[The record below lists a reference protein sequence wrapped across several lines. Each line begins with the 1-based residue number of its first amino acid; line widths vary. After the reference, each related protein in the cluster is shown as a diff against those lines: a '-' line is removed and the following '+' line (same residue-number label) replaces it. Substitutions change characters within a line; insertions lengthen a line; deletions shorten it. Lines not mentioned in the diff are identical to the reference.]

1 MFEMNKENQ
10 ELAKIFSG
18 EEREL
23 HPDTVHVTLGKPS
36 KGVSEKELNDA
47 RKAAKEAYEEACGL
61 YDKAL
66 AEGRKSGELPVKE
79 RTWMDNLKNCVQWV
93 IGFGGL
99 SFLLFYWEQAGL
111 MAESI
116 AVPSMC
122 LCTALAGWGLGKNV
136 RCK

>member
-1 MFEMNKENQ
+1 MVEMNKEDQ
-10 ELAKIFSG
+10 ELAEIFSG

-23 HPDTVHVTLGKPS
+23 HPDTVHITLGKGVSKKETTTQKVKDKPVQEQWQPS
-36 KGVSEKELNDA
+36 KEHN
-47 RKAAKEAYEEACGL
+47 
-61 YDKAL
+61 
-66 AEGRKSGELPVKE
+66 
-79 RTWMDNLKNCVQWV
+79 WMDNLKNCVQWV

-116 AVPSMC
+116 AVPCMC

-136 RCK
+136 RCKR

>member
-1 MFEMNKENQ
+1 MPEDING
-10 ELAKIFSG
+10 L
-18 EEREL
+18 
-23 HPDTVHVTLGKPS
+23 DVTDAGLKAIMGDRFHDETKPS
-36 KGVSEKELNDA
+36 KAISKKETTTTTYAEKTA
-47 RKAAKEAYEEACGL
+47 QKAKDKPVEEQWQPTKEHN
-61 YDKAL
+61 
-66 AEGRKSGELPVKE
+66 
-79 RTWMDNLKNCVQWV
+79 WMDNLKNCVQWV

-116 AVPSMC
+116 AVPCMC

>member
-1 MFEMNKENQ
+1 MPEDIN
-10 ELAKIFSG
+10 EL
-18 EEREL
+18 
-23 HPDTVHVTLGKPS
+23 DVTDAGLKAIMGDRFHDETKPS
-36 KGVSEKELNDA
+36 KAISKKETTTTTYAEKTTQ
-47 RKAAKEAYEEACGL
+47 KAKVKPVEEQWLPTKEHN
-61 YDKAL
+61 
-66 AEGRKSGELPVKE
+66 
-79 RTWMDNLKNCVQWV
+79 WMDNLKNCVQWV

>member
-1 MFEMNKENQ
+1 MVEMNKEDQ
-10 ELAKIFSG
+10 ELAEIFSG

-23 HPDTVHVTLGKPS
+23 HPDTVHITLGKGVSKKETTTQKAKDKPVEEQWQPS
-36 KGVSEKELNDA
+36 KEHN
-47 RKAAKEAYEEACGL
+47 
-61 YDKAL
+61 
-66 AEGRKSGELPVKE
+66 
-79 RTWMDNLKNCVQWV
+79 WMDNLKNCVQWV

-136 RCK
+136 RCKK